1 MESDIHRPQRAR
13 SLALKE
19 LSTLKTRLRRG
30 GVAWGQ
36 EKMQPFIIKLFRRIP
51 LAHLVSRMS
60 AGVTHSSG
68 SITRWQSNG
77 LGSSCWASHPGPAS
91 NSAGDLGQVP
101 APQPPPTGPH
111 GLSCKL
117 LGLDLMVLLRSTPES
132 HFFFPTG

>member
-60 AGVTHSSG
+60 AGVTGILPEASQDG
-68 SITRWQSNG
+68 RAMAWG
-77 LGSSCWASHPGPAS
+77 LHAGLPIQAPPRTLQVTLGKFLLP
-91 NSAGDLGQVP
+91 NLLPQDLTVSAVSYWGWI
-101 APQPPPTGPH
+101 
-111 GLSCKL
+111 SWYC
-117 LGLDLMVLLRSTPES
+117 
-132 HFFFPTG
+132 